1 MRPVEWLEITYEE
14 CVRDLE
20 HHSRRMIEFLELEW
34 DAACLD
40 FASTRR
46 VVRTASLAQVRQP
59 IHDRSIGR
67 WRRYEAWHAPMLDAF
82 ETHGVSVDQLD

>member
-1 MRPVEWLEITYEE
+1 
-14 CVRDLE
+14 
-20 HHSRRMIEFLELEW
+20 MIEFLELEW

-59 IHDRSIGR
+59 VHDRSIGR
-67 WRRYEAWHAPMLDAF
+67 WRRYEAWHAPMFEAF
-82 ETHGVSVDQLD
+82 KTHGVTVEGPD